1 MTELERKIEDLL
13 HENSPDIEIAGE
25 IKADLKKYFTTLPEL
40 FAETGGKD
48 FLLRHTRKI
57 DSVIRMIY
65 RVSVREMF
73 GHYMP
78 LKNHIPVTLAA
89 LGSYGREQLCLHS
102 DIDLMIVYEEIPGYR
117 AEKLIEKILYLLW
130 DSGLKLGHRVH
141 RLAEL
146 PEAAREDITIKTAI
160 LESRFI
166 EGSKFLWTG
175 VENRI
180 REIRTEDPESFI
192 RAKLEERRSLHRR
205 HGLTMEPNLKEGI
218 GGFRD
223 ANMVY
228 WMGRLLHN
236 VPRIRDLDES
246 IVDPKDYREFRI
258 ALEFLFRVRT
268 ALHIAAGKKADRL
281 RLDLLPEVARLL
293 KFDDN
298 YRGQLR
304 LARKVTGSLKTLH
317 LYSRIWLEAL
327 LGSRLPDLYA
337 IYCLPRENRRRLHRL
352 LDDLARAAAKPFLPH
367 PRLLSMLIHSRRPE
381 RPDIS
386 LYRALG
392 RIFTRPS
399 AHSVLHTLAE
409 TRLLGTLIPPMKK
422 VIDLPQFDGYHRYT
436 VDRHSLETL
445 RHMESIDVDEIR
457 ELFEAL
463 SPEERQMLKIVALLH
478 DAGKGR
484 KRDHHQVGA
493 SLFRIFARKLELA
506 PDLIAR
512 GERLILYHTLMSVT
526 AQREDIYSEKTVM
539 RFSSRFGSKKMLDMI
554 YILTYADMKGVGTD
568 VFNTYT
574 ARLLHTLYKE
584 AVASLRHET
593 RLDEAGRRVAA
604 IDRLRRSRAFNSL
617 PRTLQRKILAIDSD
631 AFFIRHSTKRIITL
645 AETAYNTGEYSC
657 HISNENYLT
666 VEVIRREDFNLAY
679 FLSRLS
685 RLQVVSMEIT
695 KLFDGMKYFK
705 IDFNDRLDESEIPL
719 VEEILEH
726 SFRPHPGLE
735 LRRPQIHPDELKVDC
750 EHSREYAMMKLKTA
764 DQRGLLAFLID
775 LFDHLGVDIASAK
788 IHTLK
793 GRVNDLFLIEKN
805 GNFCHNTE
813 LIIQK
818 LTEKTCVES

>member
-1 MTELERKIEDLL
+1 MSDLNSRVEELLYENAPDFKI
-13 HENSPDIEIAGE
+13 AQV
-25 IKADLKKYFTTLPEL
+25 IKKDLKEYFATLPDL
-40 FAETGGKD
+40 FAESGGKD
-48 FLLRHTRKI
+48 FLVRHTRKMDTI
-57 DSVIRMIY
+57 IRLAY
-65 RVSVREMF
+65 RVAVREMF
-73 GHYMP
+73 GTYTP
-78 LKNHIPVTLAA
+78 LKNHIPLALAA
-89 LGSYGREQLCLHS
+89 LGSYGREQLCLYS
-102 DIDLMIVYEEIPGYR
+102 DIDLMLVYEETPGYQTR
-117 AEKLIEKILYLLW
+117 ELIEKILYLLW

-141 RLAEL
+141 ELSEL
-146 PEAAREDITIKTAI
+146 PEVAREDITIKSAI

-180 REIRTEDPESFI
+180 KEIRLEDPEGFI
-192 RAKLEERRSLHRR
+192 RAKLEERRALHRR
-205 HGLTMEPNLKEGI
+205 YGLTMEPNLKEGI

-228 WMGRLLHN
+228 WMGKLLYN

-246 IVDPKDYREFRI
+246 IVAPRDYREFRI

-268 ALHIAAGKKADRL
+268 ALHIAAGKKADQL

-293 KFDDN
+293 KYHDS

-304 LARKVTGSLKTLH
+304 LAKKVTGSLKTVH

-327 LGSRLPDLYA
+327 LAPRLPELYT
-337 IYCLPRENRRRLHRL
+337 IYYLPPKNYRRLHQL
-352 LDDLARAAAKPFLPH
+352 LDDLSRAAAEPFLPH
-367 PRLLSMLIHSRRPE
+367 PRLLSMLIHSQHPE
-381 RPDIS
+381 RPDET
-386 LYRALG
+386 LYRSL
-392 RIFTRPS
+392 RKIFAAPS

-409 TRLLGTLIPPMKK
+409 ARLLGALIPPMKK
-422 VIDLPQFDGYHRYT
+422 VIDLPQFDGYHRYA

-445 RHMESIDVDEIR
+445 RHMESIGIEEIR
-457 ELFEAL
+457 ELFDAL
-463 SPEERQMLKIVALLH
+463 SPEEQQMLKIVALLH

-493 SLFRIFARKLELA
+493 SLFRIFARKLELG
-506 PDLIAR
+506 PELIAQ
-512 GERLILYHTLMSVT
+512 GERLILHHTLMSVT
-526 AQREDIYSEKTVM
+526 AQREDIYSEKVVM

-593 RLDEAGRRVAA
+593 RLDETARRVAA
-604 IDRLRRSRAFNSL
+604 VDRLKRSRAFNSL

-631 AFFIRHSTKRIITL
+631 AFFIRHSTKRIIAL
-645 AETAYNTGEYSC
+645 AEAAYKTEEFSY
-657 HISNENYLT
+657 HIGNDNFLT
-666 VEVIRREDFNLAY
+666 VEVIRRKDFNLSY
-679 FLSRLS
+679 FLYRLS
-685 RLQVVSMEIT
+685 RLQVVSMEII

-705 IDFNDRLDESEIPL
+705 IDFNDRLDASELPML
-719 VEEILEH
+719 EEILEA
-726 SFRPHPGLE
+726 SFRPHPELE
-735 LRRPQIHPDELKVDC
+735 LRRPEIHPDELEVDC
-750 EHSREYAMMKLKTA
+750 DHSREYAEMKLRTT
-764 DQRGLLAFLID
+764 DQPGLLAYLIALYD
-775 LFDHLGVDIASAK
+775 RLEVDIASAK

-793 GRVNDLFLIEKN
+793 GKVNDLFLIEKN
-805 GNFCHNTE
+805 GNFCHNID

-818 LTEKTCVES
+818 LTENTCAES